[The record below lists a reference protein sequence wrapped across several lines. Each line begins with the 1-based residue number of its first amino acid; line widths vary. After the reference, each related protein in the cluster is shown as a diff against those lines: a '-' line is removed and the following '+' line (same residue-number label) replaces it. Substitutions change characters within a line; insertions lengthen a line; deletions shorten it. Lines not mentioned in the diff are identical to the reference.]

1 MSENMAMTT
10 AKTAVIPAQSLT
22 EKVISGKKY
31 LVRTV
36 CTGKSNKNVRETLL
50 QLAERRVIREMGL

>member
-1 MSENMAMTT
+1 MSENMAAAT
-10 AKTAVIPAQSLT
+10 AKTAVIPAQSVS
-22 EKVISGKKY
+22 ERVIEGKKY

-36 CTGKSNKNVRETLL
+36 CTGRSNKNVREILL